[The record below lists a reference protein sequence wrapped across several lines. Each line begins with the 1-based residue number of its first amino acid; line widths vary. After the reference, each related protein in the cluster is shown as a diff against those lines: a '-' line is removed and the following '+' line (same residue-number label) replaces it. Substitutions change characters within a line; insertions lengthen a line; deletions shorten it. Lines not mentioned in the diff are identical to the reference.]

1 MIDIKC
7 PEALEEPPD
16 DKLRSDAI
24 RTPKQHNYGWD
35 EFDGG
40 RQIEIDIDAIPAAI
54 FHELDA
60 YVNDKVKGRGKGAWS
75 DDLKIND
82 LTELCRKECPTK
94 SIVRIYT

>member
-54 FHELDA
+54 FHEVDA
-60 YVNDKVKGRGKGAWS
+60 YVKDKVKGRGKGAWS
-75 DDLKIND
+75 DDLSEDTGSDFGGLKQGKKRKI
-82 LTELCRKECPTK
+82 K
-94 SIVRIYT
+94 SM